1 MSPPTRLLASE
12 TRSDGH
18 VFLLY
23 APDFRSVEDYILKTA
38 AISNRAEVCTRAG
51 VPMDSDNHKDTFI
64 RMRQWVFI
72 CAAVRASKEPQ

>member
-38 AISNRAEVCTRAG
+38 AISDRAEVCARAG
-51 VPMDSDNHKDTFI
+51 VPMDANDHKDTFI
-64 RMRQWVFI
+64 RMREWVFI
-72 CAAVRASKEPQ
+72 CAAVKASKEQ